1 MGYRSQPNYINRR
14 NRSIQDWL
22 MPWKAS
28 EEERGLTAMAAGV
41 PSAETRREEG
51 SGSIRG
57 GCLVVCASSGCRPAG
72 RGRGWMDLC
81 GWLAGSWRLAIGLAD
96 RSSPPGRPAGLITPR
111 KRRRERPVALRS
123 FYTYTRRRH
132 EAGLFFSLSF
142 WRLAVILFS
151 PVTTPHAGFTDLL
164 VRSQFHKARHNIYG
178 IG

>member
-1 MGYRSQPNYINRR
+1 MEGERGGEGTYSHGSRRSQRR
-14 NRSIQDWL
+14 D
-22 MPWKAS
+22 
-28 EEERGLTAMAAGV
+28 
-41 PSAETRREEG
+41 ETRRGVGLDPGPMPCRLCLQRLPACRERERERESKMEE
-51 SGSIRG
+51 
-57 GCLVVCASSGCRPAG
+57 
-72 RGRGWMDLC
+72 MDGFMRLA
-81 GWLAGSWRLAIGLAD
+81 GWLATGSWLLAIGLAD

-164 VRSQFHKARHNIYG
+164 VRSQFHKARRNIYG